1 MDVLAATPAG
11 ARLAPTRSGK
21 RQYSMLRDTEP
32 DRKVRIIALF
42 AMVLAL
48 VGGLSLF
55 NKAHGDT
62 EPPTVVTEPP
72 TFVATSCSGFEADAH
87 KLFDKGDIAAL
98 SGTFAPGDHVHLAID
113 FKGVGYSWEL
123 TGVLGKTPDVRF
135 RWFSWFT
142 WFSSYSTTTTTTFTP
157 EHTPISTVSHGKI
170 NGFARLEV
178 EIDVATAGEG
188 AITINKT
195 SVNKTSSMPFFAPP
209 RVAIASCNASKK
221 AQPLQRGDASS
232 S

>member
-1 MDVLAATPAG
+1 MNPQGRWGDTRWIGWCPRTDPTCFPEGQGMDVLAATPAG

-98 SGTFAPGDHVHLAID
+98 SGTFAP
-113 FKGVGYSWEL
+113 
-123 TGVLGKTPDVRF
+123 
-135 RWFSWFT
+135 
-142 WFSSYSTTTTTTFTP
+142 
-157 EHTPISTVSHGKI
+157 
-170 NGFARLEV
+170 
-178 EIDVATAGEG
+178 
-188 AITINKT
+188 
-195 SVNKTSSMPFFAPP
+195 
-209 RVAIASCNASKK
+209 
-221 AQPLQRGDASS
+221 
-232 S
+232 